1 MFEILIAASVVAGAF
16 VAWKTERSLRTNAG
30 NAIAFTAFAL
40 SCAFFILVISPGK
53 ENAET
58 MALLLGWCAMFFTGT
73 IQIVAAVLYWV
84 DYNEREEQKK
94 PKTKFGENLETK
106 LKQGTIRVSR
116 TGDQEYVSEDYE
128 YEVREPQQETKPEPV
143 EEELDKL
150 NLPEPLRTSH
160 MLLCAGSGQ
169 GKTQTIQY
177 MLSRDLWRDNVT
189 VVVIDSQRDLI
200 ETIKKL
206 RIPKERYVCI
216 EPDIEYPL
224 AVNLFDIG
232 QERLNHMNPSD
243 REMFRNGLVELYDYI
258 FGALSADLSSKQDT
272 LFRYIVRLMME
283 IPDATINTMVEVLQ
297 KGGIKKYAWF
307 INKLSQPGQLFF
319 RTEFD
324 GGGFED
330 TKQQVLRR
338 LLGLLENEMFHRM
351 FSHTKSKLNL
361 AEELNLGGKI
371 ILINTD
377 KARLKSDGSRFFG
390 RFMIAMIYQA
400 VMERA
405 VIPGNERTKTYVYV
419 DEFQDYFDNRITD
432 MLEQARKYNC
442 GMILA
447 TQELAKF
454 PAESRNSLIANTAIK
469 LAGGTTHQDASLL
482 SKNMRCIPEQIT
494 NVPTLQFMLAA
505 RGQQTTHVSIP
516 AGILEAKGKRND
528 LSALRDM
535 TRNKYCTRYEAERKQ
550 PEPEVTM
557 KKAAEP
563 EPPPYSPSK
572 KKGK

>member
-1 MFEILIAASVVAGAF
+1 MVIYLTSEFKRTGEGNQFVYGTLIIGGIGAF
-16 VAWKTERSLRTNAG
+16 VMNLIG
-30 NAIAFTAFAL
+30 AILHWT
-40 SCAFFILVISPGK
+40 
-53 ENAET
+53 
-58 MALLLGWCAMFFTGT
+58 
-73 IQIVAAVLYWV
+73 
-84 DYNEREEQKK
+84 DYNERQEQIK
-94 PKTKFGENLETK
+94 PKTKFGEGLETK

-116 TGDQEYVSEDYE
+116 TGEQEHVYEDYE
-128 YEVREPQQETKPEPV
+128 YEVREPQAPEAPKEPDPAEV
-143 EEELDKL
+143 DKL

-160 MLLCAGSGQ
+160 MLLVGGSGH
-169 GKTQTIQY
+169 GKTQTLQY
-177 MLSRDLWRDNVT
+177 MLSRDLWRDNIT

-200 ETIKKL
+200 ENLKKL
-206 RIPKERYVCI
+206 RIPKERYVVI

-232 QERLNHMNPSD
+232 QERLNHMSPSD
-243 REMFRNGLVELYDYI
+243 REMFLNGLAELYEYI

-283 IPDATINTMVEVLQ
+283 IPDATINTMIEVLQ
-297 KGGIKKYAWF
+297 KGGIKKHEWF
-307 INKLSQPGQLFF
+307 INKLSQPGQIFF
-319 RTEFD
+319 RKEFD

-338 LLGLLENEMFHRM
+338 LLGLVENEMFHRM

-361 AEELNLGGKI
+361 AEELNIGGKI

-377 KARLKSDGSRFFG
+377 KARLKRDGSRFFG

-400 VMERA
+400 IMERA
-405 VIPGNERTKTYVYV
+405 VIPPSERTKTYVYV

-432 MLEQARKYNC
+432 MLEQSRKYNC

-469 LAGGTTHQDASLL
+469 VAGGTTHSDALML
-482 SKNMRCIPEQIT
+482 SKNMRCAPENIT
-494 NVPTLQFMLAA
+494 DLPTLQFMVAA
-505 RGQQTTHVSIP
+505 RGQGTAQVAVP
-516 AGILEAKGKRND
+516 AGVLEEKGKRND
-528 LSALRDM
+528 LYALREM
-535 TRNKYCTRYEAERKQ
+535 TRQKYCTRYENPRYAK
-550 PEPEVTM
+550 PEPEVEM

-563 EPPPYSPSK
+563 EPPDYSPRGK